1 MSYSYNKLWKL
12 LIDRNLT
19 KEDLR
24 KLIKASPT
32 TIAAMGRG
40 EGISPKVL
48 ERICLMLQVQPSDIV
63 EYVPSPNELPD
74 EQIKQYIDDYFR
86 NSVRFRHD
94 EKITHTVK
102 ELLSIA
108 KERMLYP
115 DAELR
120 RMISRCS

>member
-86 NSVRFRHD
+86 NYDRFRHD

-102 ELLSIA
+102 EL
-108 KERMLYP
+108 
-115 DAELR
+115 
-120 RMISRCS
+120 